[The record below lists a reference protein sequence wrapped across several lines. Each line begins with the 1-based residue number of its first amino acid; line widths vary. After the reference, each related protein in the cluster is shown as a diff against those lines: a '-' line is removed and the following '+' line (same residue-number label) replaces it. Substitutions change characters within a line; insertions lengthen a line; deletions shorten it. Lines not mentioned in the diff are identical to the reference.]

1 MVDLLLEAQKCGL
14 FPKYVAK
21 LLSAFEL
28 PIKAVNFSPDQ
39 QWIGSEIESLSER
52 ELEALRLLA
61 DGASNREIAQQLTV
75 SLGTVK
81 KHLNNIYVK
90 LDAAS
95 RTQAVAAAQKYNIL
109 SSS

>member
-1 MVDLLLEAQKCGL
+1 MIAQKCGP